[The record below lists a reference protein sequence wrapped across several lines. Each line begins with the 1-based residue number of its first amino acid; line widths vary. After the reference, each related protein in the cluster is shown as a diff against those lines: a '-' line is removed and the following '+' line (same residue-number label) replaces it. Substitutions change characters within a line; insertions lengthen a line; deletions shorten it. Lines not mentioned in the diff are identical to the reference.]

1 MNLRYKQSIAFFV
14 GEGWILWEEM
24 SSKREMH
31 QSKYSDF
38 IDVVFDVRRV
48 HVSDS
53 LWEPITLRKV
63 IRT

>member
-1 MNLRYKQSIAFFV
+1 
-14 GEGWILWEEM
+14 M

-38 IDVVFDVRRV
+38 IDVADVVFDVRGV

-53 LWEPITLRKV
+53 LLEPITLRKV